1 MWNSYVVLEITH
13 RTGVWLSQYSITTPI
28 PRLTLRVNS
37 QMGRVM
43 FGSGIFAPGRVKG
56 GAAIS
61 QEAARYWRKRSRC
74 PQQTVT

>member
-1 MWNSYVVLEITH
+1 MWNSYVVLEIIH

-43 FGSGIFAPGRVKG
+43 FV
-56 GAAIS
+56 
-61 QEAARYWRKRSRC
+61 
-74 PQQTVT
+74 